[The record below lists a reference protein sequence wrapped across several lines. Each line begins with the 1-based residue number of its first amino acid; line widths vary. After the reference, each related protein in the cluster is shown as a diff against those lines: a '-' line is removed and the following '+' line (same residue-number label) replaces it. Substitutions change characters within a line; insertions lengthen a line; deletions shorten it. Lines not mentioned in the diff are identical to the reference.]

1 MTDNKRKFELI
12 ALDMDGTVLNDEKQ
26 IDSITKEAIN
36 KALSL
41 GKHVVFCSGR
51 SYAEM
56 KDITDMFPMTYLC
69 GESGAL
75 IYNLKENCE
84 ARALKMDPETVR
96 QLIDL
101 CKDKD
106 IMFMAVSRGYDHCQK
121 DQLARLAHYE
131 MDMYEDLFTRTSTL
145 ENDIVKFMEDHISD
159 LERLLIFHTSPEERD
174 VTMAQVKE
182 LGINITTTY
191 SEISALEC
199 SPIGVNKAKGLE
211 MLCEEVG
218 ISMDQTIMVGD
229 ALNDMPAI
237 KAAGLGIAIGNA
249 LDEVKEAADVVVADN
264 NHSGCAEAIAEYLL
278 G

>member
-1 MTDNKRKFELI
+1 MNNISKRYELI

-26 IDSITKEAIN
+26 IDPVTKAAIE

-56 KDITDMFPMTYLC
+56 KDITDMFSMTYLC

-75 IYNLKENCE
+75 IYNLKSNCE
-84 ARALKMDPETVR
+84 ARALKMEPKTVR

-101 CKDKD
+101 FRDKD
-106 IMFMAVSRGYDHCQK
+106 VMFMAVSKGYDHCQA
-121 DQLARLAHYE
+121 DQLQKLDYYQ
-131 MDMYEDLFTRTSTL
+131 MDMYTELFTRTSTL
-145 ENDIVKFMEDHISD
+145 EENIIEFMEENIGD
-159 LERLLIFHTSPEERD
+159 LERLLVFHTSPEERD
-174 VTMAQVKE
+174 KTLAQVKE

-199 SPIGVNKAKGLE
+199 SPLGVNKAKGLE
-211 MLCEEVG
+211 MLCEEIG
-218 ISMDQTIMVGD
+218 INMDQTIMVGD
-229 ALNDMPAI
+229 AFNDMPAI
-237 KAAGLGIAIGNA
+237 QAAGLGIAIGNA
-249 LDEVKEAADVVVADN
+249 LDEVKEVADVVVADN
-264 NHSGCAEAIAEYLL
+264 NHSGCAEAINKYLL